1 MKKSR
6 LILFVGL
13 ILAFGSGASAQVVT
27 LTFDELP
34 FQQVDGLSFM
44 GVTFGFTGTD
54 AAYNSSGPFAITF
67 VQDPTLEGDAAGTLT
82 LDFDVPT
89 PTLQFGVA
97 RSAFDTTLTPG
108 FTVELFDSALMSL
121 GTTPVNTTPLI
132 SFSEGQ
138 FTYSGT
144 PVKRAIVTFPNPGLA
159 VRFAFDNLTFE
170 TGGPAPAPDDLDLSP
185 ERIDLITGST
195 GMPGFSFEVL
205 AVSGDLQSAG
215 SKGLPSFEIGSGSN
229 LVNWAATVKLLSAPQ
244 ANWLTIS
251 PTSGT
256 ATPEEPSRVTGQVD
270 ATKLPGPGTYQ
281 AEIEV
286 SGSPGEILPVTVVV
300 RPSGARLSVSQ
311 TSVLFQS
318 VSRGPVAPS
327 QTLAISNAGDGT
339 LNWSLS
345 GLPSWLTAS
354 PLSGTAIAGAPGSSV
369 SLTADPSS
377 FGSGINTALL
387 TVSASGASNSP
398 QVVAAVLL
406 TAPGATPATAEVS
419 PNALVFVAEV
429 GRRSHPIKP
438 SRSATSAA
446 GRSPLIF
453 PLRSLPLP
461 AAIG

>member
-1 MKKSR
+1 
-6 LILFVGL
+6 
-13 ILAFGSGASAQVVT
+13 
-27 LTFDELP
+27 
-34 FQQVDGLSFM
+34 
-44 GVTFGFTGTD
+44 
-54 AAYNSSGPFAITF
+54 
-67 VQDPTLEGDAAGTLT
+67 
-82 LDFDVPT
+82 
-89 PTLQFGVA
+89 
-97 RSAFDTTLTPG
+97 
-108 FTVELFDSALMSL
+108 
-121 GTTPVNTTPLI
+121 
-132 SFSEGQ
+132 
-138 FTYSGT
+138 
-144 PVKRAIVTFPNPGLA
+144 
-159 VRFAFDNLTFE
+159 
-170 TGGPAPAPDDLDLSP
+170 
-185 ERIDLITGST
+185 
-195 GMPGFSFEVL
+195 MPGFSFEVL

-300 RPSGARLSVSQ
+300 RPSGAKLSVSQ

-406 TAPGATPATAEVS
+406 TVPGATPATAEVS